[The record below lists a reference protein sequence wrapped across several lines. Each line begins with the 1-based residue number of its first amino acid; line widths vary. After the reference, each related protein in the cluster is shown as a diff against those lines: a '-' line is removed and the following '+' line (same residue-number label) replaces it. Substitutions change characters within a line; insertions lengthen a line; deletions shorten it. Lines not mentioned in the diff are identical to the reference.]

1 MKDKDKTKEQLVEEL
16 QEMRRKLAEF
26 QAALEPASPAER
38 AQFDDGAQDL
48 VKVTKERLE
57 AILNATTDVACL
69 TDSSG
74 VYLALNEAVARRL
87 GRKVDELL
95 GKVAYQFFPPEVAAR
110 RRDRLARV
118 IRTSKP
124 FREEE
129 ESQGRIFDES
139 LFPILDSEGNVKA
152 VAIFARDITEQK
164 RAEKALLQ
172 AHDELDKRVQERTTE
187 LSRANAHLTEEI
199 SRRQGIQEELAKSEL
214 LHRMLVETAKD
225 IIWSVDLS
233 LKYTYVS
240 PSVQAILGYTVD
252 EIRAMNPL
260 EVLTPSSRELIRRA
274 FEKELRS
281 ELPQPRDKFIS
292 RTDCIEHFH
301 KNGGTVWIEITTTF
315 IRDENGA
322 PTGVLG
328 ISRDITKRKIA
339 ENKLKESVK
348 ENEVL
353 LREVHHRVKNNLQ
366 VVSSLLSLQSRN
378 IREKT
383 YEQMFEESHNRIQSM
398 ALIHEKLYQGRDL
411 AHIDFKGY
419 TRSLLAHLF
428 HSFGVSANQIS
439 VQLDIEAVPLAID
452 TATPCALI
460 TNELVSNCLK
470 HAFPDNRP
478 GTIKIAFASHDHGFN
493 LVISDDGVGLP
504 ENTDFKSPQTLGL
517 RLVNT
522 LVRQLGGRME
532 VNHSNGTEFKIQFNK
547 LSNKAT
553 GAEILDRSRGSFA

>member
-1 MKDKDKTKEQLVEEL
+1 
-16 QEMRRKLAEF
+16 
-26 QAALEPASPAER
+26 
-38 AQFDDGAQDL
+38 
-48 VKVTKERLE
+48 
-57 AILNATTDVACL
+57 
-69 TDSSG
+69 
-74 VYLALNEAVARRL
+74 
-87 GRKVDELL
+87 
-95 GKVAYQFFPPEVAAR
+95 
-110 RRDRLARV
+110 
-118 IRTSKP
+118 
-124 FREEE
+124 
-129 ESQGRIFDES
+129 
-139 LFPILDSEGNVKA
+139 
-152 VAIFARDITEQK
+152 
-164 RAEKALLQ
+164 
-172 AHDELDKRVQERTTE
+172 
-187 LSRANAHLTEEI
+187 
-199 SRRQGIQEELAKSEL
+199 
-214 LHRMLVETAKD
+214 
-225 IIWSVDLS
+225 
-233 LKYTYVS
+233 
-240 PSVQAILGYTVD
+240 
-252 EIRAMNPL
+252 MNPL

-348 ENEVL
+348 ENELL

-398 ALIHEKLYQGRDL
+398 ALIHEKLYQGKDL

-470 HAFPDNRP
+470 HAFPDDRP

-522 LVRQLGGRME
+522 LVRQMGGRME
-532 VNHSNGTEFKIQFNK
+532 VNHSNGTEFRIQFNK
-547 LSNKAT
+547 LSSKAA
-553 GAEILDRSRGSFA
+553 GAEILDRSGGSLS